1 LRNPPIVLELQ
12 VVASIAQLVQA
23 TLLAAFRVLPLILL
37 FSCAK
42 AWSQLPNIVLIVADD
57 LGWKDVGYN
66 GSEINTPNIDALAE
80 GGVTLTD
87 FYVHPTC
94 SPTRAALMTGQS
106 PMRHGIDYALGKNTQ
121 GSLPLSLKLLPE
133 YLGEAGYQSVMVGK
147 WHLGHA
153 TSAMLPMAR
162 GFEQVYG
169 HFTGGV
175 GYWDHVHGGG
185 LDWHRHGKSLRE
197 EGYATHLQADEAVR
211 LIRER
216 DRERP
221 LFLYTAFSAP
231 HLPNEAPAERIAEYG
246 GIDNENRR
254 IHAAMVDELDRAIG
268 RIIATLHEEQMH
280 ANTLIWFFSDNG
292 GLNPAAASDLMR
304 DLVENLV
311 AVFGRPLPTDFLE
324 FLRHNAEDGGSDNGP
339 YRRGKGAIY
348 QGGILV
354 PSLLYWPGT
363 LEPSS
368 VSARVTVQDVLP
380 TLAQVA
386 GVELLPSQIL
396 DGSARW
402 ATINGESTQI
412 APDFVAVSM
421 DEKAILVGHWKLVV
435 SSDTPELY
443 NLADDPFEQFDR
455 SADQPILVEKMQSA
469 IDDIPHRESINQSLF
484 QIMIDPDRFG
494 GEEDRQPWADV
505 VRQAP

>member
-1 LRNPPIVLELQ
+1 LFLLS
-12 VVASIAQLVQA
+12 ATALAQ
-23 TLLAAFRVLPLILL
+23 P
-37 FSCAK
+37 
-42 AWSQLPNIVLIVADD
+42 PNIVLIVADD

-66 GSEINTPNIDALAE
+66 GSEIKTPNIDALAE
-80 GGVTLTD
+80 GGITLTN

-106 PMRHGIDYALGKNTQ
+106 PLRHGIDYALRKNSG
-121 GSLPLSLKLLPE
+121 GSLPLSLTLLPE

-153 TSAMLPMAR
+153 TAAMLPMAR
-162 GFEQVYG
+162 GFEEVYG

-185 LDWHRHGKSLRE
+185 LDWHRNGTPLRE
-197 EGYATHLQADEAVR
+197 AGYATHLQADEAVR

-216 DRERP
+216 DKARP

-231 HLPNEAPAERIAEYG
+231 HLPNEAPPELIAQYS

-268 RIIATLHEEQMH
+268 RIIATLEQEQMLE
-280 ANTLIWFFSDNG
+280 NTVVWFFSDNG
-292 GLNPAAASDLMR
+292 GLNPAAASDNMR
-304 DLVENLV
+304 GLVSSLV

-324 FLRHNAEDGGSDNGP
+324 FLRHNTEDGGSDNGP

-363 LEPSS
+363 LEPAS

-386 GVELLPSQIL
+386 GVELLPTQVI

-402 ATINGESTQI
+402 DAINGES
-412 APDFVAVSM
+412 APGKSDFVAVSM
-421 DEKAILVGHWKLVV
+421 DDRAVLRGHWKLVV
-435 SSDTPELY
+435 SGNTVELY
-443 NLADDPFEQFDR
+443 NLAQDPFERIDR
-455 SADQPILVEKMQSA
+455 SRDNPVLIEQMQSA
-469 IDDIPHRESINQSLF
+469 IGNIPQRDSINQPLYK
-484 QIMIDPDRFG
+484 IMMDTDRFG
-494 GEEDRQPWADV
+494 GEEDRPPWAAV
-505 VRQAP
+505 VR